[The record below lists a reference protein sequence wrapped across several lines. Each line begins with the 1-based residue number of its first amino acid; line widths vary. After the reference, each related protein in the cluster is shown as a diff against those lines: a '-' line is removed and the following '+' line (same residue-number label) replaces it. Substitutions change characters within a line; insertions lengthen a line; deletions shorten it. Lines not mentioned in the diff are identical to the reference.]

1 MTNTEL
7 IKKYNVP
14 GPRYTSYPTVPYWKN
29 NPNIEQWK
37 EQVKNRFEAIKN
49 KNGISL
55 YIHLPYCESL
65 CTYCGCNT
73 RITVNHKVEEPYI
86 QTLMNEWKLYLDILG
101 EKPVITEIHLGG
113 GTPTF
118 FSAQN
123 LQNLINFLKE
133 NAIITSETE
142 MSFEAHPNNT
152 TEEHLRGL
160 YEVGF
165 RRLSL
170 GIQDFDPVVQDA
182 INRIQPLENVVNVT
196 SLAREIGY
204 TSINFDL
211 VYGLPFQ
218 TSESV
223 NDTIDKVLVLRP
235 DRIAFYSYA
244 HVPWLK
250 PGQRKFTEKDLPQDE
265 IKRKLY
271 EDGKAKFSENGY
283 HEIGMDHF
291 ALETDDLF
299 MSYKENQL
307 HRNFMGYTTRFSG
320 LLIGLGVSSISDV
333 WTAFGQNKKVVE
345 DYMES
350 INKGELAIFKGHLLN
365 EEDLILRKH
374 ILNIMCQFETNW
386 LSCENKT
393 PFLDT
398 ISDHLRPFEQD
409 GLLFINEYGVR
420 LTEKGKPFSRN
431 ICMAFDARMYQE
443 KPSTQLFSSTV

>member
-1 MTNTEL
+1 MTDTSL

-29 NPNIEQWK
+29 NPTIEQWK
-37 EQVKNRFEAIKN
+37 EQVKSRFEAIKN

-86 QTLMNEWKLYLDILG
+86 QTLMKEWKLYLEILE
-101 EKPVITEIHLGG
+101 EKPLITEIHLGG

-123 LQNLINFLKE
+123 LKNLINFLKE
-133 NAIITSETE
+133 NAVITSETE

-152 TEEHLRGL
+152 TEEHLKGL

-170 GIQDFDPVVQDA
+170 GIQDFDPIVQDA
-182 INRIQPLENVVNVT
+182 INRIQPLENVIKVT
-196 SLAREIGY
+196 ELARKIGY
-204 TSINFDL
+204 TSINYDL

-223 NDTIDKVLVLRP
+223 NDTIDKVLDLRP

-265 IKRKLY
+265 VKRKLY
-271 EDGKAKFSENGY
+271 EDGKTKFSESGY

-291 ALETDDLF
+291 ALSTDDLYK
-299 MSYKENQL
+299 SYKENHL

-350 INKGELAIFKGHLLN
+350 INNGEFAIFKGHLLD

-393 PFLDT
+393 AFLDT
-398 ISDHLRPFEQD
+398 VSDHLRPFERD
-409 GLLFINEYGVR
+409 GLLTINEYGVK